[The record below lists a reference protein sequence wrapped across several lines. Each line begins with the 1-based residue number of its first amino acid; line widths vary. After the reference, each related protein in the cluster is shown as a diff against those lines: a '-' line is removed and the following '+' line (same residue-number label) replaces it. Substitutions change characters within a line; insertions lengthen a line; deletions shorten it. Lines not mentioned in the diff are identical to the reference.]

1 MTRKKN
7 IEDWGSEAPFLAGM
21 EKINPYTVPNGYF
34 EDLKSAIL
42 ARTTQA
48 TETVAKPKVI
58 QIWMRYAAAA
68 CITLVAGT
76 FVYLNQESAKMPN
89 FDAIPDQEIV
99 SYLQTNIDESD
110 TELMLVNTE
119 KLHLEEKNVSTQ
131 ELENYVNQVL

>member
-1 MTRKKN
+1 MTRKKD
-7 IEDWGSEAPFLAGM
+7 IEDWGNEAPRLAGM
-21 EKINPYTVPNGYF
+21 DKINPYKVPNGYF
-34 EDLKSAIL
+34 EDLQSTIL

-48 TETVAKPKVI
+48 PIAKPKVI

-76 FVYLNQESAKMPN
+76 FVYLNQQSVETPN

-110 TELMLVNTE
+110 TELLLKNTE
-119 KLHLEEKNVSTQ
+119 TLHLEEENISTQ
-131 ELENYVNQVL
+131 ELENYINQTL

>member
-1 MTRKKN
+1 MTRKKHS
-7 IEDWGSEAPFLAGM
+7 EVWESEAPLLAGM

-34 EDLKSAIL
+34 EDLQSAIL

-48 TETVAKPKVI
+48 PLAKPKVI
-58 QIWMRYAAAA
+58 QLWMRYAAAA

-76 FVYLNQESAKMPN
+76 FVYLNQDSAETPN

-110 TELMLVNTE
+110 TELLLTNTE
-119 KLHLEEKNVSTQ
+119 RLHLEEQNISTQ
-131 ELENYVNQVL
+131 ELENYVKQEL

>member
-1 MTRKKN
+1 MTRKKD
-7 IEDWGSEAPFLAGM
+7 IEDLGSEAPFLAGM

-34 EDLKSAIL
+34 KDLQSAIL

-48 TETVAKPKVI
+48 PIAKPKVI
-58 QIWMRYAAAA
+58 QLWMRYAAAA

-76 FVYLNQESAKMPN
+76 FVYLNQQSAETPN
-89 FDAIPDQEIV
+89 FDAISDQEII

-119 KLHLEEKNVSTQ
+119 ALHLEEENISTQ

>member
-1 MTRKKN
+1 MTHKKHS
-7 IEDWGSEAPFLAGM
+7 EDWGSEAPRLAGM
-21 EKINPYTVPNGYF
+21 DKINPYTVPNGYF
-34 EDLKSAIL
+34 DDLQSAIL

-48 TETVAKPKVI
+48 SLAKPKVI
-58 QIWMRYAAAA
+58 QLWMRYAAAA

-76 FVYLNQESAKMPN
+76 FVYLNQESAKTPN

-99 SYLQTNIDESD
+99 SYLQTHVDESD

-119 KLHLEEKNVSTQ
+119 KLHLEEKNISTQ